1 MTVLNEESLWWSR
14 TADRQRSALQ
24 TFSAVAVS
32 ANCTRHWNEK
42 VKPLASHG
50 RVVPAGLKSLMKQ
63 AHVHIHCALT
73 RTVSYISGK
82 TCDLVHALLPVHFM
96 RLHLAKRKKHFCPQ
110 NDFYLSHSA
119 RWISSV
125 SLWISTH
132 PSLLKAAFWHF
143 VSFSSQNMSTSVL
156 PAKAHEIC
164 LMMCSYFPSKLRK
177 RS

>member
-1 MTVLNEESLWWSR
+1 MKPESR
-14 TADRQRSALQ
+14 PERSAPQ
-24 TFSAVAVS
+24 TFSAVAIS

-50 RVVPAGLKSLMKQ
+50 RIVPAGIKSLMKQ

-73 RTVSYISGK
+73 HTVSYISGK
-82 TCDLVHALLPVHFM
+82 TCNPVRAFLPVHFM
-96 RLHLAKRKKHFCPQ
+96 RLQRKKHFCPQ

-156 PAKAHEIC
+156 PAKAREIC
-164 LMMCSYFPSKLRK
+164 LMTCSYLPFFPSKLRK